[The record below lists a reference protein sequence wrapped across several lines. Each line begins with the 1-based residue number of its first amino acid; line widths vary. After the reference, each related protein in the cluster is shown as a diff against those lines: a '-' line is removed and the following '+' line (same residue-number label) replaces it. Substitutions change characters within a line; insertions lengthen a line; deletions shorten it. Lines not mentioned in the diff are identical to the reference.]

1 MKFAFQDCN
10 TFHQQRN
17 HSIERVF
24 STSFSLAKYLDLEIS
39 YTKQMCEVISAVLL
53 VDLGFDGE
61 FYFLLSKI
69 DCLSGFLRSYK
80 SSFNTR

>member
-61 FYFLLSKI
+61 FFSYQKLI
-69 DCLSGFLRSYK
+69 VCLDFFVVIKAAL
-80 SSFNTR
+80 TRGD